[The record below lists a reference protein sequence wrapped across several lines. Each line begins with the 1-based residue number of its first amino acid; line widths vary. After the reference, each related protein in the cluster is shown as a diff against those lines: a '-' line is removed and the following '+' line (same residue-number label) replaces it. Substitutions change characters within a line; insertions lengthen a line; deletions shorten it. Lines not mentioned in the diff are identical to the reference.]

1 MNVRMNNSLL
11 ILILS
16 MLFSCGGDS
25 SEDSPVTLP
34 SGLEFDVVVSD
45 NGSGQVTVS
54 AEAVNAN
61 FYSVYFGQSSSETPV
76 KTNTGIAA
84 YTYTAAGTYSIR
96 VLAHA
101 TAAHYIESTEEISVA
116 LGSSNSGEIVI
127 PATGF
132 TSPET
137 YAGMTKVWEDN
148 FNGTALNTSDWTYET
163 GRGTNGW
170 GNNELQF
177 YRQENTKV
185 EDGYLIITAKKE
197 NFSDAA
203 YTSSR
208 LKTQGKREFKYG
220 RIDIRAALPRG
231 QGIWPAL
238 WLLGGNFSTAGWP
251 ACGEI
256 DLMEM
261 IGGSPNRDNT
271 VHGTVHWDNNGSYAS
286 YTGHKTI
293 SSGVLG
299 DEFHVYSIVWT
310 AQSITWYLDNVQFN
324 VIDTQP
330 AALSEFHQ
338 NYFLIFNVAV
348 GGNWPGSPDAAT
360 SFPQHL
366 IVDYIRVFQ

>member
-1 MNVRMNNSLL
+1 MNVQMKGQMFIFIFS
-11 ILILS
+11 ILI
-16 MLFSCGGDS
+16 SCS
-25 SEDSPVTLP
+25 SDSPDDSVTLP
-34 SGLEFDVVVSD
+34 SDLVFDVEVSE

-61 FYSVYFGQSSSETPV
+61 FYSVYFGQSPTESPV
-76 KTNTGIAA
+76 KTNSGVAN
-84 YTYTAAGTYSIR
+84 YTYTAAGTYTVR
-96 VLAHA
+96 VQAHA
-101 TAAHYIESTEEISVA
+101 TASDFVSEETEISVA
-116 LGSSNSGEIVI
+116 LGSSNNGEVVI
-127 PATGF
+127 PSTGYV
-132 TSPET
+132 SPES
-137 YAGMTKVWEDN
+137 YSGMTKVWEDD
-148 FNGTALNTSDWTYET
+148 FSGTSLNTSDWTYET
-163 GRGTNGW
+163 GRGSNGW
-170 GNNELQF
+170 GNNELQY

-197 NFSDAA
+197 SFSDAE

-208 LKTQGKREFKYG
+208 LKTQGKHEFKYG

-238 WLLGGNFSTAGWP
+238 WLLGGNFASVNWP

-261 IGGSPNRDNT
+261 IGGPGNDNT

-310 AQSITWYLDNVQFN
+310 SESITWYLDNVQFN
-324 VIDTQP
+324 AINIEP
-330 AALSEFHQ
+330 AGLSEFHQ

-348 GGNWPGSPDAAT
+348 GGNWPGSPNAST
-360 SFPQHL
+360 SFPQHM

>member
-1 MNVRMNNSLL
+1 MNVRMNKILL
-11 ILILS
+11 LVTLPIF
-16 MLFSCGGDS
+16 FSCGGDS
-25 SEDSPVTLP
+25 PADDQVTLP
-34 SGLEFDVVVSD
+34 SDLEFDVQVSD
-45 NGSGQVTVS
+45 NGSGQVTVT
-54 AEAVNAN
+54 AEAINAN
-61 FYSVYFGQSSSETPV
+61 FYTVYFGESSSETPV
-76 KTNTGIAA
+76 KTNNGIAA

-101 TAAHYIESTEEISVA
+101 TAARYIESVAAISVA

-127 PATGF
+127 PSTGF

-148 FNGTALNTSDWTYET
+148 FTGTALNTSDWTYEI

-170 GNNELQF
+170 GNNELQY

-197 NFSDAA
+197 NFSGAE

-208 LKTQGKREFKYG
+208 LKTQGKREFQYG

-238 WLLGGNFSTAGWP
+238 WLLGGNFSSVGWP

-261 IGGSPNRDNT
+261 IGGPGNDNT

-286 YTGHKTI
+286 YTGKKTI
-293 SSGVLG
+293 PNGVLG

-310 AQSITWYLDNVQFN
+310 DQSITWYLDNVQFS
-324 VIDTQP
+324 VINTQP
-330 AALSEFHQ
+330 AALNEFRQ

-348 GGNWPGSPDAAT
+348 GGNWPGSPNAAT

>member
-1 MNVRMNNSLL
+1 MNVRMKNLLL
-11 ILILS
+11 ISILS
-16 MLFSCGGDS
+16 MLFSCGGDNP
-25 SEDSPVTLP
+25 EDTQVTLP
-34 SGLEFDVVVSD
+34 SDLVVDVVVSD
-45 NGSGQVTVS
+45 NGSGQVTVTAQAS
-54 AEAVNAN
+54 NAN
-61 FYSVYFGQSSSETPV
+61 FYSVDFGQSASETPV
-76 KTNTGIAA
+76 KTNTGIAT
-84 YTYTAAGTYSIR
+84 YTYTASGTYTIR
-96 VLAHA
+96 VQAHA
-101 TAAHYIESTEEISVA
+101 TAAAFIENTEEISVA
-116 LGSSNSGEIVI
+116 LGSTNSGEIVI
-127 PATGF
+127 PSTGF

-137 YAGMTKVWEDN
+137 YAGLTKVWEDN
-148 FNGTALNTSDWTYET
+148 FSGSTLNASDWTYET

-185 EDGYLIITAKKE
+185 QDGYLIITAKKE
-197 NFSDAA
+197 SFSGAE

-238 WLLGGNFSTAGWP
+238 WLLGGNFSTVSWP

-261 IGGSPNRDNT
+261 IGGPGNDNT

-286 YTGHKTI
+286 YTGKKTI
-293 SSGVLG
+293 PSGVLG
-299 DEFHVYSIVWT
+299 DQFHIYSIVWT
-310 AQSITWYLDNVQFN
+310 DQSITWYLDNVQFN
-324 VIDTQP
+324 VINTQP

-338 NYFLIFNVAV
+338 NFFLIFNVAV
-348 GGNWPGSPDAAT
+348 GGNWPGSPNAAT
-360 SFPQHL
+360 SFPQHM